1 MDSTRSDLIVLRSP
15 FNGAEVRFDPAALLP
30 GQLDALLRAEFT
42 YVNPPQGK
50 TPKPKEKRN
59 GTSESAED

>member
-1 MDSTRSDLIVLRSP
+1 LDSTRTDLIALRSP
-15 FNGAEVRFDPAALLP
+15 FNGEVVQFDPVALLP

-50 TPKPKEKRN
+50 PLKSKEKRN
-59 GTSESAED
+59 ESAEV